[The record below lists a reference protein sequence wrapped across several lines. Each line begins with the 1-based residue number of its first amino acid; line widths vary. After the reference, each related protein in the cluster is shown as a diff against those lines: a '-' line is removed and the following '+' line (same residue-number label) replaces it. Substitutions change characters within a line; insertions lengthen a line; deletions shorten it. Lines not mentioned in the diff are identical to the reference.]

1 MNTAV
6 TFLMEEKM
14 KKRAQLRAK
23 EEGLSLKAV
32 IVMSL
37 KAYSDG
43 KLNFGAIDLEPEI
56 EKVEFYSEKLD
67 KKAKELEKL
76 LIKLDKK
83 GLLKKSLEDQL
94 ADV

>member
-14 KKRAQLRAK
+14 KKKAQLRAK

-37 KAYSDG
+37 KAYSEG
-43 KLNFGAIDLEPEI
+43 KLSFGAVDLEPEVEKI
-56 EKVEFYSEKLD
+56 EFNSKELD
-67 KKAKELEKL
+67 KKVHELGIL
-76 LIKLDKK
+76 LTKLDKK
-83 GLLKKSLEDQL
+83 GKLNESLAEQL